1 MTREELILQG
11 VGAWTAYYRSNPAR
25 FAHDY
30 LHLDLRLFQKILL
43 IMMNLSMEFVFI
55 GSRGIG
61 KTFLSAIFCV
71 IRCILYPGTRI
82 CIASGT
88 RGQSINVLEKIIQE
102 LKPNSPELAAEIDD
116 KETKINGTNAQI
128 VFKNTSV
135 IKVVTASDTS
145 RGNRATLLL
154 LDEFRMISKDVIDT
168 ILRKFLTLRRMP
180 RYSAL
185 SKEERK
191 AEYNKEKNKTMYLS
205 SAYWADHWS
214 YAKCNDAYDAMEDS
228 VTRSFVCSLPY
239 HLSIKEGLLDRD
251 LVEAEVRETG
261 FSEIK
266 FSMEY
271 SALFYGVADGSFFDY
286 DSISKNRKILYPMM
300 PDRYATLLGNN
311 NKVRIAQKQVGELR
325 ILSADIALM
334 SSKKN
339 NNDATAIFINQL
351 MPTKAGKYSNNI
363 IYCDCCEGLHTE
375 DQALVIR
382 KLYEE
387 FQCDYIVIDTQ
398 GVGIGVFDMLA
409 REMYDIESGEIYP
422 PLSCCNDSTMAERCS
437 SRDAEKV
444 IWSIK
449 ANAALNSECAILLRE
464 GFRSGK
470 IRLLV
475 QEYDGE
481 QNMNELKGFASLS
494 PMQKEKLLIPYK
506 HTTLLINELINLQ
519 HDESAGRVKLK
530 EKAGM
535 RKDRYSSLSYN
546 YYVSTILESRLRRKK
561 SNSMPGDAF
570 IIKAPSITRKA
581 VSSNR
586 ARRNTPSWY

>member
-1 MTREELILQG
+1 
-11 VGAWTAYYRSNPAR
+11 
-25 FAHDY
+25 
-30 LHLDLRLFQKILL
+30 
-43 IMMNLSMEFVFI
+43 
-55 GSRGIG
+55 
-61 KTFLSAIFCV
+61 
-71 IRCILYPGTRI
+71 
-82 CIASGT
+82 
-88 RGQSINVLEKIIQE
+88 
-102 LKPNSPELAAEIDD
+102 
-116 KETKINGTNAQI
+116 
-128 VFKNTSV
+128 
-135 IKVVTASDTS
+135 
-145 RGNRATLLL
+145 
-154 LDEFRMISKDVIDT
+154 
-168 ILRKFLTLRRMP
+168 
-180 RYSAL
+180 
-185 SKEERK
+185 
-191 AEYNKEKNKTMYLS
+191 
-205 SAYWADHWS
+205 
-214 YAKCNDAYDAMEDS
+214 MEDN
-228 VTRSFVCSLPY
+228 VNKSFVCSLPY

-271 SALFYGVADGSFFDY
+271 AALFYGVADGSFFDY

-311 NKVRIAQKQVGELR
+311 NKVRIAQKQAGELR

-387 FQCDYIVIDTQ
+387 FQCDYIVLDTQ

-546 YYVSTILESRLRRKK
+546 YYVSAILESRLRRKK
-561 SNSMPGDAF
+561 SNSMPDDAF

-581 VSSNR
+581 VSGDR
-586 ARRNTPSWY
+586 GRRNTPSWY